1 MKIVAH
7 TPHGVFNG
15 NEIEY
20 NEEQY
25 KLTGSLLEKL
35 HQLEYFSFETP
46 NGEIYMNKEMIDK
59 SVFVLEK

>member
-15 NEIEY
+15 KEIEY
-20 NEEQY
+20 TEEQY
-25 KLTGSLLEKL
+25 KEISSFLEKL
-35 HQLEYFSFETP
+35 PNLKYFSFETP
-46 NGEIYMNKEMIDK
+46 NGEIYIPDGLINQ